1 MQEAVE
7 QQALQHY
14 ELVVSRQALKY
25 GTYEETKAT
34 VKETVGH
41 YGNDV
46 ACATPLLALL
56 NRMYLDLEQN
66 EIQCPGK
73 ECLSS

>member
-1 MQEAVE
+1 MQETTE
-7 QQALQHY
+7 PQALQHY
-14 ELVVSRQALKY
+14 ELVVTRQALKY

-41 YGNDV
+41 YESDV
-46 ACATPLLALL
+46 AFATPLLALL
-56 NRMYLDLEQN
+56 NRMYLDLEHN

-73 ECLSS
+73 EGLPS